1 MWLSKKIKKKNN
13 GPNLG
18 LRGEFI
24 FQFVLIALI
33 PLLFASLIAYTYGKQ
48 ALEKTIGQGLVQVAQ
63 EKLDQADHSI
73 ALRIETIYKYIK
85 TIRSKVALANSTTG
99 QNEER
104 PTDLQLLEAN
114 NLLRDDVRQLEGYA
128 GPNSQIV
135 ITNAHRQIIQAS
147 NIDTLFS
154 TVEDGWWDRSF
165 NNNLGYDVI
174 EDITFDGQRHQLTI
188 ALPIRD
194 QMEKNVL
201 GVLKATLVLPE
212 LVDLVKDS
220 TYGRKVT
227 DVSAHTS
234 VALRTVIIDQ
244 YGRIVAAPTSSKYT
258 FGDHIDQSDA
268 AMAAIIAATSQNG
281 EHYNYQMRA
290 ERADQQPPVDVK
302 NLVALQ
308 AEPQVYGW
316 ARTQTWQ
323 QRWPDQQI
331 SQNFSKWTVLVFQPA
346 SVAFE
351 GITQLTKR
359 ILNFTMVSCVAII
372 PIAWLVSLRIVTP
385 IMQVVDG
392 VRAVGQG
399 KFDLKIPVTTGNELG
414 LLAEEFNAMRSNL
427 ESAVEN
433 LRQEEQK
440 MTAIVNSLSEGLI
453 VIDSHNCVLHI
464 NPTAERLLNIPH
476 GAQNRELSQII
487 QDEALIE
494 ALQQGAQHTTGE
506 KLTGIDTDNAYKL
519 AATNPLI
526 GVEGK
531 IMTTEITLHNSSET
545 EVTKD
550 GQIILRVITA
560 PYLDENGAILGS
572 VYVFENVTRKKEID
586 QMKSDFISLVSH
598 ELRTPLTSIIGFVS
612 LVLEGKAGPLN
623 QRQADSLSRVQRQ
636 SKRLAALINDLLD
649 ISRIEAGRVEFKH
662 HPISMID
669 IIKDRLGDLRPQ
681 ADEKSIQLHL
691 IGATEIPSVY
701 GDEEWIGQVLTNLI
715 GNAIKF
721 TPDEGIVSIRVNTP
735 DQVENASNNNT
746 VHIEVIDTGAGV
758 PVEERQKVFDK
769 FYQKSNIHTRQEG
782 GTGLGLAIAKGIIEA
797 HGGNL
802 WIDDGENG
810 EGSNFQFTLPI

>member
-1 MWLSKKIKKKNN
+1 MWLSNKIKKKNS
-13 GPNLG
+13 GLNLG
-18 LRGEFI
+18 LRGEFV

-33 PLLFASLIAYTYGKQ
+33 PLLLASLIAYTYGKQ

-73 ALRIETIYKYIK
+73 ALRIETIYKYIE
-85 TIRSKVALANSTTG
+85 TIRSKVALANSSTG

-104 PTDLQLLEAN
+104 PTDLQLLESN

-147 NIDTLFS
+147 NIDTFFS
-154 TVEDGWWDRSF
+154 MVEDGWWDRAF

-174 EDITFDGQRHQLTI
+174 EDITFDEKRHQLTI

-194 QMEKNVL
+194 QMKKNVL
-201 GVLKATLVLPE
+201 GILKATLVLPE

-220 TYGRKVT
+220 TYGRKAT
-227 DVSAHTS
+227 DVSTHTS

-244 YGRIVAAPTSSKYT
+244 YGRIIAAPISSKYI

-281 EHYNYQMRA
+281 EYYNYQMRA
-290 ERADQQPPVDVK
+290 ERADLQPVGDK
-302 NLVALQ
+302 NLMALQ
-308 AEPQVYGW
+308 TEPQVYGW
-316 ARTQTWQ
+316 ARTRTWQ
-323 QRWPDQQI
+323 QRWPNQKM

-351 GITQLTKR
+351 GITQLTRR

-372 PIAWLVSLRIVTP
+372 PIAWVVSLRIVTP

-453 VIDSHNCVLHI
+453 VIDSQNCVLHI

-476 GAQNRELSQII
+476 GAQNRELSQVI

-494 ALQQGAQHTTGE
+494 ALQKGARHTTGE
-506 KLTGIDTDNAYKL
+506 SLTGMDTDNAYKL
-519 AATNPLI
+519 AATDPLV
-526 GVEGK
+526 GVGGK
-531 IMTTEITLHNSSET
+531 IMTTEISLHNSSET

-612 LVLEGKAGPLN
+612 LVLEGKTGALN
-623 QRQADSLSRVQRQ
+623 QRQTDSLSRVQRQ
-636 SKRLAALINDLLD
+636 SKRLATLINDLLD
-649 ISRIEAGRVEFKH
+649 ISRIEAGRAEFKH
-662 HPISMID
+662 HSISMID
-669 IIKDRLGDLRPQ
+669 IIKDRIGDLRLQ
-681 ADEKSIQLHL
+681 ADEKSIRLHL
-691 IGATEIPSVY
+691 IGATELPSVC
-701 GDEEWIGQVLTNLI
+701 GDEERIGQVLTNLI

-721 TPDEGIVSIRVNTP
+721 TPDKGIVSIRVNIP
-735 DQVENASNNNT
+735 DQVGNVSDNNT

-802 WIDDGENG
+802 WIGDGENG
-810 EGSNFQFTLPI
+810 VGSNFQFTLPI